1 MLPIYKI
8 AGLCYNILYKSNKP
22 DVCGIRK
29 ESIMRTLSLKA
40 RITVTVVII
49 MAATLLLT
57 ATISNVFMAVN
68 STKNITRAASSSISD
83 FSHQVDAW
91 LQKEAQRVTDVAE
104 EMATRSW
111 IPTNATGF
119 TPTSPTP

>member
-8 AGLCYNILYKSNKP
+8 AGLCYNILYKSDKP

-49 MAATLLLT
+49 MAATPVLT
-57 ATISNVFMAVN
+57 ATISSVFMAVN
-68 STKNITRAASSSISD
+68 STKNITRAGLYTYLADAITRMPEMFAIYTGCPDELAVFSD
-83 FSHQVDAW
+83 GWEPD
-91 LQKEAQRVTDVAE
+91 DD
-104 EMATRSW
+104 
-111 IPTNATGF
+111 
-119 TPTSPTP
+119 